1 MAIGIWTPVVLSGVQ
16 VTFPDLLNNF
26 ANKLKTTALL
36 AGTHMRFNNLT
47 CHPVY
52 IHTSAP
58 ADDVAGLKG
67 NPVQGQAN
75 VVMPRVSPIW
85 IYSPYDNAT
94 VIVDVGT
101 LT

>member
-1 MAIGIWTPVVLSGVQ
+1 MAIGIWTPVLLSAVQ
-16 VTFPDLLNNF
+16 VVFPERLNVF
-26 ANKLKTTALL
+26 ANKLQTTALA
-36 AGTHMRFNNLT
+36 AGTHMRFTNMH

-52 IHTSAP
+52 IHSSAP

-67 NPVQGQAN
+67 TPIYEDSD
-75 VVMPRVSPIW
+75 VVLPRVSPIW

-94 VIVDVGT
+94 VIVDVGA

>member
-1 MAIGIWTPVVLSGVQ
+1 MAIGIWTPVLLSAVQ
-16 VTFPDLLNNF
+16 VVFPERLNQF
-26 ANKLKTTALL
+26 VNKVKTTPLA
-36 AGTHMRFNNLT
+36 AGTHMRFINMN

-52 IHTSAP
+52 IHSSAP

-67 NPVQGQAN
+67 TPVVRQSI
-75 VVMPRVSPIW
+75 VVLPRVSPIW
-85 IYSPYDNAT
+85 IYSPYENET